1 MKEFF
6 NHVEATY
13 HRGKLLHIINPEM
26 SAFDIL
32 PYEEFRAMS
41 ASQVQEQLRFK
52 HILITGCPHPNMKFD
67 EARLC
72 TLCSLDRLISIQG
85 MN

>member
-13 HRGKLLHIINPEM
+13 CHGKPLHIANPEM

-41 ASQVQEQLRFK
+41 ASQVQEQLHFK
-52 HILITGCPHPNMKFD
+52 HILITGCLHPNMKFD
-67 EARLC
+67 EARLY
-72 TLCSLDRLISIQG
+72 TLCPLNRLVSIQDT
-85 MN
+85 N